1 MVRLVLMFDS
11 NVMGILFLSND
22 CVMLLQIMNQRN
34 WSNILVIGGCHFVGV
49 NLVKELITNHNYVR
63 IHVID
68 DCKTAKQDALFQM
81 LKSLPMEKAVNVRFH
96 KMSIIDGTLFQEL
109 LYKIENVYEIYYITP
124 LGIQPL
130 MHTYPIDTFESMIR
144 QTRLV
149 MSAAYR
155 FNAKIVVCSS
165 PIVYGMMIHEN
176 TSEDTFVGINTLDT
190 NSCYVEVMR
199 SIEAMTCEF
208 VSRYRVR
215 AKIARIYNP
224 YGPYMSLDT
233 NDDWFSQA
241 LSNVFYGSNVRLSNQ
256 LMTSNIVMCYVDDV
270 VEALLRLARSDHV
283 GAFNIGGNEKT
294 TVINVLNCINEVM
307 RLIGYDNL
315 NAVSWIRDD
324 SDCIEDDDLIYS
336 QVPNI
341 SNAKYNIGFEP
352 KIGIVCGITKTLEHF
367 ERVLK
372 HKVE

>member
-1 MVRLVLMFDS
+1 MVRVLFVFDS
-11 NVMGILFLSND
+11 NIMGILFLSND
-22 CVMLLQIMNQRN
+22 CVILLQIMNEKN
-34 WSNILVIGGCHFVGV
+34 YSNVLVMGGCHFVGV
-49 NLVKELITNHNYVR
+49 NLVKELIQHHSYVR

-68 DCKTAKQDALFQM
+68 DCKTVKQDALFQM

-96 KMSIIDGTLFQEL
+96 KIDIINGTSFQEL
-109 LYKIENVYEIYYITP
+109 LCKIGTIYEIYYITP
-124 LGIQPL
+124 LAIQSL
-130 MHTYPIDTFESMIR
+130 MHKYPIDTFESMIR

-155 FNAKIVVCSS
+155 FNAKIVVCSNQL
-165 PIVYGMMIHEN
+165 VYGMTDKDDTN
-176 TSEDTFVGINTLDT
+176 EDTFFGINTLDT
-190 NSCYVEVMR
+190 NSCHIEVMR

-208 VSRYRVR
+208 VTRYRVR

-224 YGPYMSLDT
+224 YGPYMSLDA
-233 NDDWFSQA
+233 NEWFSQA
-241 LSNVFYGSNVRLSNQ
+241 LSNVFYGSNVRLGNQ
-256 LMTSNIVMCYVDDV
+256 FMTSNIVMCYVDDV
-270 VEALLRLARSDHV
+270 VDALLRMARTDHV

-324 SDCIEDDDLIYS
+324 SDCLEYDDQVYS
-336 QVPNI
+336 QVPDI
-341 SNAKYNIGFEP
+341 SNAKSKIGFEP

-367 ERVLK
+367 ERFLK
-372 HKVE
+372 HKSD